1 VDSEKLAERRSEKHH
16 QMDVGRK
23 MSHFSN
29 NDVPYSDGLKYS
41 EFNQGGNQE
50 ESVEPEQHF
59 SRIAALTADSR
70 MSH

>member
-1 VDSEKLAERRSEKHH
+1 MLQKTDDVNKEGEYKTFSVDKCKCII
-16 QMDVGRK
+16 QGVQK
-23 MSHFSN
+23 
-29 NDVPYSDGLKYS
+29 
-41 EFNQGGNQE
+41 GGNRE